1 MEDDVGTETNEEDDA
16 AAAAAADAT
25 IDNVEADGKRPS
37 LPKAAAAAAAAPA
50 PPPPPDA
57 ALTIRC
63 FVEDKLPN
71 TSSTGAATRV
81 GSTGGCCEEEEE

>member
-1 MEDDVGTETNEEDDA
+1 MEDDVGTETNEEGDA

-81 GSTGGCCEEEEE
+81 GSTGGCCEEE